1 MTEHDDSHGE
11 RLLQVAFDGASPS
24 SEILASLAR
33 CDDCLT
39 QLARALED
47 AIVLGPANGTRAARL
62 GAILEEALVWRAVL
76 EDAARLEDAAGSEP
90 VQAEVEITGSG
101 KQKAE

>member
-1 MTEHDDSHGE
+1 MTKHDDSHAE
-11 RLLQVAFDGASPS
+11 RLLQAAFDGASPT
-24 SEILASLAR
+24 SEFLATLAR

-47 AIVLGPANGTRAARL
+47 AIVHGPANGTRAARL

-76 EDAARLEDAAGSEP
+76 EDAAANEP
-90 VQAEVEITGSG
+90 VPAEVEIAASRKHEG
-101 KQKAE
+101 E